1 MLDNMKDD
9 GNTIIETS
17 RRSGSTH
24 VLLEY
29 IKYILNNN
37 EGYLIRYMGSPRRTD
52 ALHMLREKLNPAL
65 VSQTSSTLTFS
76 KTGTDKPN
84 KIHVLSPSIHDV
96 DHRDIRGHS
105 YNGIVDIY
113 DNNRITG
120 SQFWQRLRSSYDI
133 CPFATYD
140 GNLNFKSVLIRTGQ
154 PHPTYRKILLT
165 GKFGDIYFKNRL
177 KLDYGEIA
185 LLNEGQGNYS
195 LNALPYIFDYQH
207 YSRLKA
213 RFGEECFNRE
223 HRLHLDLYENITE
236 PPYVK

>member
-17 RRSGSTH
+17 RKSGSTH

-120 SQFWQRLRSSYDI
+120 SQFWERLRKSYDI

-140 GNLNFKSVLIRTGQ
+140 GNFKSVLIRTGQ

-185 LLNEGQGNYS
+185 LLNGEQENLIY
-195 LNALPYIFDYQH
+195 ALPNMFNSQK
-207 YSRLKA
+207 YSKLKA

-223 HRLHLDLYENITE
+223 HRLHLELDENATE